1 MSQLKKGA
9 ILSYINIL
17 LTNVI
22 GLILT
27 PFIIKSLGDS
37 EYGLYAL
44 IGSFIAYFSLMDLG
58 LNNTIIRF
66 VAKYRAEKDSKGE
79 ANFLAVILLIY
90 SVISLVIVVIGIIT
104 YFNLDKIYGSALTAA
119 ELYKAKIMFVILIFN
134 VGITLPG
141 GSFVAISTGY
151 EQFVFPRAAI
161 LIKYLIRSIVLVVVL
176 LYGGDAISI
185 VILDT
190 VINVLFITVNWLFVN
205 KKLKVKF
212 KLYDLNKELLA
223 EVFSYS
229 IWIFMIAIIAQFQ
242 WQSGQLVLGALKD
255 TTTVAIYA
263 VGVMLGT
270 YYGAFASAFSSL
282 LLPKATKMLYSN
294 ASKDEIDNMFIKI
307 GRITL
312 IILFF
317 ILGGFILY
325 GKQFVTLW
333 LGENYILS
341 WKIALFIMLVITI
354 PLTQSF
360 ANSILEALNKIKFK
374 AILSLSAITM
384 GMILGV
390 FLVEQHGSLGMIFGI
405 LFGRFL
411 SELLLNIYYI
421 KILQLDIL
429 QFLKKVFIRI
439 SIVFSVILVL
449 GLLIDEIPGEGWLN
463 FISKIFI
470 YGIIFSLISYNF
482 IINKEEKLIIKKNIK
497 IKQ

>member
-134 VGITLPG
+134 VGIT
-141 GSFVAISTGY
+141 
-151 EQFVFPRAAI
+151 
-161 LIKYLIRSIVLVVVL
+161 IVLVVVL

>member
-1 MSQLKKGA
+1 MSQLKKAA
-9 ILSYINIL
+9 ILSYTNIL
-17 LTNVI
+17 LANII

-27 PFIIKSLGDS
+27 PFIITSLGDS

-44 IGSFIAYFSLMDLG
+44 VGSFVAYFSLMDLG

-66 VAKYRAEKDSKGE
+66 VAKYRALKDSKGE
-79 ANFLAVILLIY
+79 ANFLATILLIY
-90 SVISLVIVVIGIIT
+90 FVISLLIIVLGIII
-104 YFNLDKIYGSALTAA
+104 YFNLDEIYGSALTVA

-141 GSFVAISTGY
+141 GSFVAISIGY
-151 EQFVFPRAAI
+151 EQFIFPRAAI

-176 LYGGDAISI
+176 MYGGDAISI

-190 VINVLFITVNWLFVN
+190 SINVLFIAVNWAFVT
-205 KKLKVKF
+205 KKLKVRF
-212 KLYDLNKELLA
+212 ILYDLNKELLA

-282 LLPKATKMLYSN
+282 LLPRATKMLYRS
-294 ASKDEIDNMFIKI
+294 ASLDEINSMFIKI

-317 ILGGFILY
+317 ILGGFMLY

-333 LGENYILS
+333 LGDTYVLS
-341 WKIALFIMLVITI
+341 WKIALFIMFVITI
-354 PLTQSF
+354 PLSQSF
-360 ANSILEALNKIKFK
+360 ANSILEASNNIKFK

-384 GMILGV
+384 GMLLGA
-390 FLVEQHGSLGMIFGI
+390 FLVEPYGSSGMIFGI
-405 LFGRFL
+405 LSGRFL
-411 SELLLNIYYI
+411 SELLLNFYYI
-421 KILQLDIL
+421 KKIKLDIL
-429 QFLKKVFIRI
+429 NFLKQVYLKTTLVFII
-439 SIVFSVILVL
+439 ILVFGVL
-449 GLLIDEIPGEGWLN
+449 VDKLPGAGWLN
-463 FISKIFI
+463 FISKILI
-470 YGIIFSLISYNF
+470 YGLIFLAAFYYF
-482 IINKEEKLIIKKNIK
+482 VINKEEQLMIKRIVNIK
-497 IKQ
+497 R